1 MKKISFITPPDASYG
16 FSLTGLSQTAVEA
29 ADAEETLQRSM
40 ADPDV
45 GLVIIDERLMS
56 RSQSGQGLSY
66 ERVQELE
73 QEQGW
78 HGILL
83 VLPAPEKP
91 PEDVED
97 YTSRLIRRA
106 IGYHVRLKL

>member
-16 FSLTGLSQTAVEA
+16 FSLTGLPQTAVDA
-29 ADAEETLQRSM
+29 ADAEDALVRSM
-40 ADPDV
+40 GDTDV

-56 RSQSGQGLSY
+56 RGQTGQGMSPD
-66 ERVQELE
+66 RVQELE
-73 QEQGW
+73 EGW
-78 HGILL
+78 NGILL

-97 YTSRLIRRA
+97 YTARLIRRA

>member
-1 MKKISFITPPDASYG
+1 MKKISFITPTDASYG
-16 FSLTGLSQTAVEA
+16 FSLTGLPQTAVAA
-29 ADAEETLQRSM
+29 ADAEEALQGSM

-45 GLVIIDERLMS
+45 GLVIIDERLIS
-56 RSQSGQGLSY
+56 RGQTGQGMSH
-66 ERVQELE
+66 ERIQELE
-73 QEQGW
+73 QDW
-78 HGILL
+78 RGILL

-91 PEDVED
+91 PDDVED

>member
-16 FSLTGLSQTAVEA
+16 FSLTGVPHTAVEA
-29 ADAEETLQRSM
+29 SDAEEVLQRKM
-40 ADPDV
+40 ADPDI

-56 RSQSGQGLSY
+56 RGQTGQGMSH

-73 QEQGW
+73 EGW

-97 YTSRLIRRA
+97 YTARLIRRA

>member
-16 FSLTGLSQTAVEA
+16 FGLTGLPQTAVEA

-45 GLVIIDERLMS
+45 GLVVIDERLMS
-56 RSQSGQGLSY
+56 RGQTGQGMTHD
-66 ERVQELE
+66 RIQELE
-73 QEQGW
+73 QGW
-78 HGILL
+78 HGGILL

>member
-16 FSLTGLSQTAVEA
+16 FSLTGLPQNAVA
-29 ADAEETLQRSM
+29 PTDAEETLLKSM
-40 ADPDV
+40 ADPDT
-45 GLVIIDERLMS
+45 GLVIIDERLIS
-56 RSQSGQGLSY
+56 RGQTGQGMSH
-66 ERVQELE
+66 ERIQELE
-73 QEQGW
+73 QDW
-78 HGILL
+78 RGILL

-91 PEDVED
+91 PDDVED

>member
-16 FSLTGLSQTAVEA
+16 FSLTGLPQTAVEM
-29 ADAEETLQRSM
+29 ADAEEALQRSM

-45 GLVIIDERLMS
+45 GLVIIEERLMS
-56 RSQSGQGLSY
+56 RGQTGQGMSH
-66 ERVQELE
+66 ERVQEL
-73 QEQGW
+73 EQGW

>member
-1 MKKISFITPPDASYG
+1 MKKITFITPSDASYG
-16 FSLTGLSQTAVEA
+16 FSLTGLPQAAVEA

-56 RSQSGQGLSY
+56 RGQTGQGMSH
-66 ERVQELE
+66 ERIQELE
-73 QEQGW
+73 QAW

-91 PEDVED
+91 PDNVED
-97 YTSRLIRRA
+97 YTARLIRRA

>member
-16 FSLTGLSQTAVEA
+16 FSLTGLPQAAVEA
-29 ADAEETLQRSM
+29 ADAEEALQRSM

-45 GLVIIDERLMS
+45 GLAIIDERLMS
-56 RSQSGQGLSY
+56 RAQTGQGMTP
-66 ERVQELE
+66 ERVQEL
-73 QEQGW
+73 EQGW